1 MGDLA
6 MGLIVLS
13 FFGICV
19 AYVTW
24 CNRIIGPDD
33 EGGALDALADHG
45 DAKVMSG
52 VSQ

>member
-19 AYVTW
+19 AYVAW

-33 EGGALDALADHG
+33 EGGVLPALADHSDG
-45 DAKVMSG
+45 KVMNR